1 MSMDTLTASNIPP
14 FNFEASS
21 ANAHALKMLEKS
33 LCLPTRHIV
42 TGVALPSNLFLTF
55 LVHRL
60 VIPGASYPLE
70 TSDVT
75 TDTVPNAKALRE
87 MMKSISGLC
96 VDDAA
101 TYLLA
106 ALASRPGDGRRR
118 TLEEL
123 ISALRT
129 TCKLDNNQ
137 RLNAVTK
144 AAKTVQLLIVPPLDW
159 ASRDTFF
166 VPSRDLLQAFAQLN
180 AHKVLDAA
188 ICAVCVDHPL
198 ALESIVKMSEP
209 LETIMRK
216 GIPLVKLSKGSID
229 APIVALSEGVL
240 EGQIQGKSGDCTSA
254 LHIAESKAPSSL
266 DTPKT
271 ALRKAREIILTSSAS
286 ADAATAGTSNGSRD
300 GLLPG
305 SSSRER
311 GDTMDSQSSHDSSSA
326 QRGVGAGVELEH
338 LTEDPHHLM
347 ITADQHMTHGN
358 SSDEPDSDEDGD
370 DDEDD
375 EDEDDEEV
383 DDEDL
388 AESDDEDEDDD
399 DDGDERD
406 GIHFEGGINQGGGR
420 ASFNFNMDGVAV
432 SAHMSPTG
440 HRHDDDDDEDE
451 DEDEDDE
458 GEGHHER
465 DDIMGEEDEDGEDDM
480 HNDDDD
486 EEGMDA
492 MFEMAEDE
500 DEDED
505 GDEILDV
512 TGEDD
517 EFHDLEEDDEGT
529 VEDAEAMAGA
539 RGAADMEDPEGDEE
553 GDGDVEGAEELE
565 EEDFTDAEGHFPSA
579 PGRPA
584 NLGAHL
590 MRLQQ
595 QYNLQGSVRS
605 GLHQQLL
612 QGSSRAGAHIMGM
625 GIRSLSGQSGFNADL
640 IENEEGGLQMRIGEG
655 LPMRIEVLNLLGNR
669 ESRSRVRSS
678 GDDRAEMRSFFS
690 EMMPEGMV
698 TSNMNINVRGAT
710 AAHLQYNRGG
720 TAPMYQTNYHPRAGR
735 VMAGRSSATGIGSS
749 LPFPVTHPMLR
760 ISDPSQAR
768 QHQNVSGAGR
778 SNSSGGI
785 FGAIF
790 SAIRERSAAHDDVR
804 QARLN
809 VSTKRRGLG
818 PLVSDRRWGTDI
830 GEVEI
835 VGSRLPALLITAEA
849 ALEDHMEP
857 VKERESNY
865 LYGPRHRSSIT
876 DSEHELDIMYEDE
889 EQPAGSADEDEDED
903 EEDDYDADDGI
914 GGSALR
920 CLPDEEECKEE
931 GELEESKEGDEERIF
946 GEPTHLTSDDEDD
959 EEIVDTSLPTTAPT
973 SSSTSTGE
981 SASAEEKVDTTSLPE
996 SSTESGDVISLN
1008 SSNADAEQAKSD
1020 ADTDAPMDITPI
1032 SEATEGCASSLAETK
1047 ADAMD
1052 IVDADSTSEAVVAVL
1067 EGANGIENASSI
1079 PATAGATAAI
1089 ESNPTEDTAVPT
1101 PEVIPAS
1108 APVPVPVKMVSFP
1121 GVSDEVWAALP
1132 FEMQTELLV
1141 SVGMQAEADALL
1153 DSEITATGVYVCVC
1167 VGVCVCYC
1175 GPL

>member
-1 MSMDTLTASNIPP
+1 MIP
-14 FNFEASS
+14 S
-21 ANAHALKMLEKS
+21 
-33 LCLPTRHIV
+33 
-42 TGVALPSNLFLTF
+42 
-55 LVHRL
+55 
-60 VIPGASYPLE
+60 ASYPLE
-70 TSDVT
+70 ASDAI

-87 MMKSISGLC
+87 MIKSISGLC

-123 ISALRT
+123 ISALRA
-129 TCKLDNNQ
+129 TCKLVNTQ
-137 RLNAVTK
+137 QLNAVTK
-144 AAKTVQLLIVPPLDW
+144 AARTVQLLIVPPLDW

-188 ICAVCVDHPL
+188 ICAVSVEHPL
-198 ALESIVKMSEP
+198 ALEAVVKMSEP

-216 GIPLVKLSKGSID
+216 GIPLVKSSKGLTD
-229 APIVALSEGVL
+229 APAVALSEGIL
-240 EGQIQGKSGDCTSA
+240 EGHIQGKSGDINSA
-254 LHIAESKAPSSL
+254 LHITESKPPSSL

-271 ALRKAREIILTSSAS
+271 ALRKAREIILSSATSS
-286 ADAATAGTSNGSRD
+286 DAASAGTSNGSRD

-305 SSSRER
+305 TSLRER

-375 EDEDDEEV
+375 EDEDDEEEV

-388 AESDDEDEDDD
+388 VESDEEDEDDD
-399 DDGDERD
+399 EDNDERD

-420 ASFNFNMDGVAV
+420 ASFNFNMDGVSV
-432 SAHMSPTG
+432 SAHLSPTG
-440 HRHDDDDDEDE
+440 RRHGDDDDDEED

-458 GEGHHER
+458 GEEDHER
-465 DDIMGEEDEDGEDDM
+465 DDIMGEEDEDGEEDM

-612 QGSSRAGAHIMGM
+612 SGSSRTGAHIMGM

-669 ESRSRVRSS
+669 EGRSRVRSS

-710 AAHLQYNRGG
+710 AAHLQYSRGA
-720 TAPMYQTNYHPRAGR
+720 APMYHSNYHPRAGR

-768 QHQNVSGAGR
+768 QHQNATGAGR
-778 SNSSGGI
+778 SGSSGGI

-835 VGSRLPALLITAEA
+835 VGSRLPALLVTAEA

-857 VKERESNY
+857 VKERESY

-876 DSEHELDIMYEDE
+876 DSEQELDIMYEDE
-889 EQPAGSADEDEDED
+889 EQPTGSADEDEEDD
-903 EEDDYDADDGI
+903 EEDDYDPYGVDM
-914 GGSALR
+914 SAH
-920 CLPDEEECKEE
+920 CFPDEEECKEE
-931 GELEESKEGDEERIF
+931 GELEESKEGGEEVEY
-946 GEPTHLTSDDEDD
+946 GEVEGLHSDDAATP
-959 EEIVDTSLPTTAPT
+959 VPRTAPT
-973 SSSTSTGE
+973 SSSSSSSSGEIAAGQEKADITSPTENSTEVANADLSTG
-981 SASAEEKVDTTSLPE
+981 STADVAKASSDADAEVYAAVDTTVTPPLA
-996 SSTESGDVISLN
+996 SSTEVC
-1008 SSNADAEQAKSD
+1008 SSSSSSSTAEPSAGAVVED
-1020 ADTDAPMDITPI
+1020 
-1032 SEATEGCASSLAETK
+1032 ASS
-1047 ADAMD
+1047 AMD
-1052 IVDADSTSEAVVAVL
+1052 IEDPSSNPETDAAAGKEHADEIVDGVEEASAVA
-1067 EGANGIENASSI
+1067 ETAEPNATENTAI
-1079 PATAGATAAI
+1079 PAPALPA
-1089 ESNPTEDTAVPT
+1089 
-1101 PEVIPAS
+1101 AS
-1108 APVPVPVKMVSFP
+1108 APEPVPAHAPAPVPPPVKAVSFP

-1153 DSEITATGVYVCVC
+1153 DSEITATGVCVCVC
-1167 VGVCVCYC
+1167 VD
-1175 GPL
+1175 

>member
-1 MSMDTLTASNIPP
+1 MESLPSSTAPPATEMSSVNT
-14 FNFEASS
+14 
-21 ANAHALKMLEKS
+21 HALKALEKT

-42 TGVALPSNLFLTF
+42 TGQALPSNLFLTF

-60 VIPGASYPLE
+60 VIPSASYPLE
-70 TSDVT
+70 ASDAI
-75 TDTVPNAKALRE
+75 TDAVPNAKALRE
-87 MMKSISGLC
+87 MIKSISGLC

-123 ISALRT
+123 ISALRA
-129 TCKLDNNQ
+129 TCKLDNTQ
-137 RLNAVTK
+137 QLNAVTK
-144 AAKTVQLLIVPPLDW
+144 AARTVQLLIVPPLDW

-188 ICAVCVDHPL
+188 ICAVSVEHPL
-198 ALESIVKMSEP
+198 ALEAVVKMSEP

-216 GIPLVKLSKGSID
+216 GIPLVKSSKGLTD
-229 APIVALSEGVL
+229 APAVALSEGLL
-240 EGQIQGKSGDCTSA
+240 EGHIQGKSGDINSA
-254 LHIAESKAPSSL
+254 LHITESKPPSSL

-271 ALRKAREIILTSSAS
+271 ALRKARENILTSAAS
-286 ADAATAGTSNGSRD
+286 SDAASAGTSNGSRD

-305 SSSRER
+305 TSLRER
-311 GDTMDSQSSHDSSSA
+311 GDTIDSQSSHDSSSA

-375 EDEDDEEV
+375 EDEDDEEEV

-388 AESDDEDEDDD
+388 VESDEEDEDDD
-399 DDGDERD
+399 EDNDERD

-420 ASFNFNMDGVAV
+420 ASFNFNMDGVSV
-432 SAHMSPTG
+432 SAHLSPTG
-440 HRHDDDDDEDE
+440 RHHGDDDDDE
-451 DEDEDDE
+451 EDEDDE
-458 GEGHHER
+458 GEEDHER
-465 DDIMGEEDEDGEDDM
+465 DDIMGEEDEDGEEDM

-529 VEDAEAMAGA
+529 VEDAEAMAGV

-612 QGSSRAGAHIMGM
+612 SGSSRTGAHIMGM

-669 ESRSRVRSS
+669 EGRSRVRSS
-678 GDDRAEMRSFFS
+678 GDDRAEM
-690 EMMPEGMV
+690 
-698 TSNMNINVRGAT
+698 
-710 AAHLQYNRGG
+710 
-720 TAPMYQTNYHPRAGR
+720 
-735 VMAGRSSATGIGSS
+735 
-749 LPFPVTHPMLR
+749 
-760 ISDPSQAR
+760 
-768 QHQNVSGAGR
+768 
-778 SNSSGGI
+778 
-785 FGAIF
+785 
-790 SAIRERSAAHDDVR
+790 
-804 QARLN
+804 
-809 VSTKRRGLG
+809 
-818 PLVSDRRWGTDI
+818 
-830 GEVEI
+830 
-835 VGSRLPALLITAEA
+835 
-849 ALEDHMEP
+849 
-857 VKERESNY
+857 
-865 LYGPRHRSSIT
+865 
-876 DSEHELDIMYEDE
+876 
-889 EQPAGSADEDEDED
+889 
-903 EEDDYDADDGI
+903 
-914 GGSALR
+914 
-920 CLPDEEECKEE
+920 
-931 GELEESKEGDEERIF
+931 
-946 GEPTHLTSDDEDD
+946 
-959 EEIVDTSLPTTAPT
+959 
-973 SSSTSTGE
+973 
-981 SASAEEKVDTTSLPE
+981 
-996 SSTESGDVISLN
+996 
-1008 SSNADAEQAKSD
+1008 
-1020 ADTDAPMDITPI
+1020 
-1032 SEATEGCASSLAETK
+1032 
-1047 ADAMD
+1047 
-1052 IVDADSTSEAVVAVL
+1052 
-1067 EGANGIENASSI
+1067 
-1079 PATAGATAAI
+1079 
-1089 ESNPTEDTAVPT
+1089 
-1101 PEVIPAS
+1101 
-1108 APVPVPVKMVSFP
+1108 
-1121 GVSDEVWAALP
+1121 
-1132 FEMQTELLV
+1132 
-1141 SVGMQAEADALL
+1141 
-1153 DSEITATGVYVCVC
+1153 
-1167 VGVCVCYC
+1167 
-1175 GPL
+1175 